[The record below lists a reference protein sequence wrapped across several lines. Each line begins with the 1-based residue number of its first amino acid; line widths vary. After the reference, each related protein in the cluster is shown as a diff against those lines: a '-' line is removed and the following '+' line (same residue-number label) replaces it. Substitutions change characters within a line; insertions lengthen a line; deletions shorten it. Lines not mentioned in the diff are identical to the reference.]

1 MTIERF
7 EDIKGWQEARKLT
20 TEICRLTRGKEFS
33 RDFALTDQ
41 IRRAAISCMAN
52 IAEGFGRGTRKEFVH
67 FLNIAKASTLE
78 VQSHLYVALDL
89 GYVSQAQ
96 FDAAYQLAAS
106 TARLIGGFI
115 NYLSNRRT
123 GN

>member
-1 MTIERF
+1 MVIERF
-7 EDIKGWQEARKLT
+7 EDIRSWQEARKLAA
-20 TEICRLTRGKEFS
+20 EVCRLTGGDVFY
-33 RDFALTDQ
+33 RDFVLTDQ
-41 IRRAAISCMAN
+41 IRRAATSCMAN

-67 FLNIAKASTLE
+67 FLNIAKASALE
-78 VQSHLYVALDL
+78 VQSHLYMALDL
-89 GYVSQAQ
+89 GYITQAQ

-123 GN
+123 DH